1 MTSGPSAADVAGAV
15 TAAARSLF
23 VSRGY
28 AKTTM
33 KSVATA
39 AGVAPSIVSSMYR
52 NKEQLFTA
60 AMKLPFD
67 PIRAIPLLVAPG
79 LDGMGERIVRVSLGV
94 MSDEQV
100 RKDAGAVVD
109 AARGYLGSPSDS
121 AAIGSLRA
129 ISGFVQEEV
138 IDRALSA
145 AGVPDARMRGALVSA
160 YLAGILSTRYV
171 VRLEPLASA
180 SDDEVV
186 ALVGPVIQGLI
197 DPTIPLPTAHTGTS
211 P

>member
-1 MTSGPSAADVAGAV
+1 MTSGPSAADVAAAV

-39 AGVAPSIVSSMYR
+39 AGVAPSIVTSMYR

-60 AMKLPFD
+60 AMTLPFD
-67 PIRAIPLLVAPG
+67 PVRAIPLLVAPG
-79 LDGMGERIVRVSLGV
+79 LDGMGERIVRLALGV
-94 MSDEQV
+94 MADEQV
-100 RKDAGAVVD
+100 RKDAGAVVG
-109 AARGYLGSPSDS
+109 AARGLIDTPPDG

-145 AGVPDARMRGALVSA
+145 AGVPDARMRAALVSA
-160 YLAGILSTRYV
+160 YLAGILSTRYI

-180 SDDEVV
+180 TDDDVV
-186 ALVGPVIQGLI
+186 ALVGPVIQQLI
-197 DPTIPLPTAHTGTS
+197 DPTVPLPTAHPGSTS
-211 P
+211 

>member
-60 AMKLPFD
+60 AMTLPFD
-67 PIRAIPLLVAPG
+67 PVRAIPLLVAPG
-79 LDGMGERIVRVSLGV
+79 LDGMGERIVRLSLGV

-100 RKDAGAVVD
+100 DA
-109 AARGYLGSPSDS
+109 
-121 AAIGSLRA
+121 
-129 ISGFVQEEV
+129 
-138 IDRALSA
+138 
-145 AGVPDARMRGALVSA
+145 
-160 YLAGILSTRYV
+160 V
-171 VRLEPLASA
+171 VRLRMACESPWTREDRRGYAKA
-180 SDDEVV
+180 AID
-186 ALVGPVIQGLI
+186 VIGAMI
-197 DPTIPLPTAHTGTS
+197 AVPR
-211 P
+211 